1 MSRKLRCALVVL
13 TLVMGMCLTGCKE
26 EEKIRDLDFTVV
38 SSDCIPKEL
47 LSEID
52 SKKQEEFRLTFRD
65 KDYLYLC
72 MGYGEKETGGYS
84 IRVEELYLT
93 DSSIVFD
100 TTLLGPKHTKENKMK
115 EPSYPYIVIKMEYI
129 DATVIFS

>member
-1 MSRKLRCALVVL
+1 MRRKVRCVLVVL
-13 TLVMGMCLTGCKE
+13 TLVMGMCLAGCKE

-38 SSDCIPKEL
+38 SSECIPKEL
-47 LSEID
+47 LSEIE

-100 TTLLGPKHTKENKMK
+100 TTLL
-115 EPSYPYIVIKMEYI
+115 
-129 DATVIFS
+129 